1 MKIEE
6 RVNEA
11 NKEIESEKEAV
22 LEKSAS
28 YDASMQIG
36 VFSF

>member
-6 RVNEA
+6 RMDEVD
-11 NKEIESEKEAV
+11 KEIESEKEAV
-22 LEKSAS
+22 LEKAAS
-28 YDASMQIG
+28 YDASMKIG